1 VASTPT
7 STSSSSIT
15 PTNAAFRAVFGGLVR
30 ASERMEAVT
39 TTTPVPDYTLDR
51 ETLEEYGARIAE
63 RKVTAKQASRVV
75 HDAEEWRALQRNL
88 RQVPC
93 MTDALLKQTLQETLR
108 SHWKDLELKQA
119 AKLQVQAAVAEET
132 AWKMELQ
139 NKSNGVATTPS
150 PTSVLH
156 TLSVDTNVAARE
168 AVGAPPLSSTT
179 SLA

>member
-1 VASTPT
+1 
-7 STSSSSIT
+7 
-15 PTNAAFRAVFGGLVR
+15 
-30 ASERMEAVT
+30 MEAVT